1 MNIALGIMAAVY
13 YEQVHARTAQL
24 GNLPVAAMHSR
35 APSAPLE
42 RRPAEIRHAEI
53 ALRANTVMHLAL
65 HLIVLPVPLGA
76 IVLAEG
82 NLAYS
87 VKQVD
92 TALAAGAHV
101 RIAVKAIIKTHQGRV
116 AANLVP
122 LAGTTLWIIMD

>member
-1 MNIALGIMAAVY
+1 MVIALGVLAVTI
-13 YEQVHARTAQL
+13 EQVHAETAQL
-24 GNLPVAAMHSR
+24 GNLPTAAMQLR
-35 APSAPLE
+35 ASSAPLDG
-42 RRPAEIRHAEI
+42 RPAEIRHAKI
-53 ALRANTVMHLAL
+53 ALRANTVIVLAL
-65 HLIVLPVPLGA
+65 HLTVLPVPLGA

-101 RIAVKAIIKTHQGRV
+101 RIAVKAVIKTHQGRV

-122 LAGTTLWIIMD
+122 LVGTTLWIIRD